1 MVLLHSILSN
11 WLKTHKCIYGYG
23 GLCEVL
29 SGDVYVVEG
38 KYLWRI
44 ETSTGC
50 WSPFA
55 SNSKIIKWAIKS
67 RQYKRG
73 YKEEA
78 K

>member
-1 MVLLHSILSN
+1 MTLVHSILSN

-29 SGDVYVVEG
+29 SGDVYIVEG
-38 KYLWRI
+38 MYLWRI

-55 SNSKIIKWAIKS
+55 RNSKVIQWAIKS

-73 YKEEA
+73 YRGEA

>member
-1 MVLLHSILSN
+1 MVLLHSILVN

-23 GLCEVL
+23 GLCNVL
-29 SGDVYVVEG
+29 SGDVYIVEG
-38 KYLWRI
+38 MYLWRI

-55 SNSKIIKWAIKS
+55 RNSKIIKWAIKS

-73 YKEEA
+73 YRERR
-78 K
+78 

>member
-1 MVLLHSILSN
+1 MVLIHSILAN

-23 GLCEVL
+23 GLSDVL
-29 SGDVYVVEG
+29 SGDVYIVEG

-55 SNSKIIKWAIKS
+55 RNSKIIKWAIKS
-67 RQYKRG
+67 RQHR
-73 YKEEA
+73 
-78 K
+78 

>member
-1 MVLLHSILSN
+1 MTLVHSILSN

-23 GLCEVL
+23 GLCNVL
-29 SGDVYVVEG
+29 GGDVYIVEG
-38 KYLWRI
+38 KYLWYI

-55 SNSKIIKWAIKS
+55 RNSKIIKWAIKS

-73 YKEEA
+73 YRERR
-78 K
+78 

>member
-1 MVLLHSILSN
+1 MILLHSILVN
-11 WLKTHKCIYGYG
+11 WLKTHKSIYGYG

-55 SNSKIIKWAIKS
+55 RNSKVIKWAIKS

-73 YKEEA
+73 YKEED